1 MKYSQTDCNFFLLPE
16 KGLPPLPEDDSS
28 LAETVSFDKS
38 DKTTETTTSSN
49 SKPSN
54 SKSLSFSS
62 SSATKFK
69 SNKRK
74 ATNQLD
80 EVKFPENDGEK
91 KTASSKH
98 PAKKAKKEKKALLS
112 FGDDA

>member
-1 MKYSQTDCNFFLLPE
+1 MPE
-16 KGLPPLPEDDSS
+16 KGLPPLPEDDSPQ
-28 LAETVSFDKS
+28 AEKVSSEKS
-38 DKTTETTTSSN
+38 PETTTSPN

-74 ATNQLD
+74 PTNQLD

-91 KTASSKH
+91 KTASPKH
-98 PAKKAKKEKKALLS
+98 PAKKTKKEKKALLS

>member
-1 MKYSQTDCNFFLLPE
+1 M
-16 KGLPPLPEDDSS
+16 SS
-28 LAETVSFDKS
+28 DKS
-38 DKTTETTTSSN
+38 PETTTSSN
-49 SKPSN
+49 SKPST

-62 SSATKFK
+62 SSATRFK

-80 EVKFPENDGEK
+80 EVKFPDNDGEK

-98 PAKKAKKEKKALLS
+98 PAKRTKKEKKALLS